1 MPLTNVTKF
10 EEFFR
15 SAAGLNVDKNDLK
28 RYSDFVN
35 KKVHDLLVIGEAAAK
50 ANGRDLIEA
59 CDLPVTKG
67 LQESINDF
75 RRIDREVELSPVLD
89 YLVAWPPLDMPVGD
103 SAEARLLAVAG
114 GLSVALGRA
123 FKIIDPR
130 AKRPMHGHWE
140 QAFRLFDL
148 LV

>member
-1 MPLTNVTKF
+1 MPVTSVTKF

-15 SAAGLNVDKNDLK
+15 SAAGLKVDKNDLK

-35 KKVHDLLVIGEAAAK
+35 KKVYDLLVIGEAVAK
-50 ANGRDLIEA
+50 ANGRDIIEA

-75 RRIDREVELSPVLD
+75 KRIDSEVELSPVLD
-89 YLVAWPPLDMPVGD
+89 YLVEWPPLDMSLGD
-103 SAEARLLAVAG
+103 SAEARLSLVAG

-130 AKRPMHGHWE
+130 AKRPQQEHWE